1 MSYLSSF
8 PGEISFMGV
17 LLAEP
22 TSAAPLMVDNRMV
35 ERVGAMI
42 VECGDQP
49 RKPGAQAA

>member
-8 PGEISFMGV
+8 PGEINLMGV

-22 TSAAPLMVDNRMV
+22 TRAAPLRDDRRLV
-35 ERVGAMI
+35 ERVGAMNA
-42 VECGDQP
+42 EFGNQP